1 MTTET
6 RLCKNWLSTLGAYVE
21 DTESPRHFWLWSG
34 LFTIGSALQR
44 KVWLPF
50 GMETIFPNLFI
61 MFVAPPG
68 WSRKGAPV
76 GFSKRILEDIGIPVG
91 IDSPTKRHMTKKL
104 AALSES
110 EGFVYKGRNRS
121 QAPLALV
128 SKELSSF
135 LSVDPKSMIDALTD
149 LYDCHDKWD
158 YGTSGKGEDFI
169 RNLFVSCLFATTPDW
184 VAQNL
189 PDFAIGGGFTSRF
202 ILCSGFDRYKDVP
215 RPPIPNP
222 EIYIK
227 LKRDLD
233 VISRLVGEF
242 NFTDEAGLFFD
253 NWYLTIKA
261 WADSIGDDRL
271 YSNFSRVH
279 VMAIKAAMCLH
290 VARRDDLTIELQDI
304 KKGIYLIQT
313 VFGTASEAF
322 SSHGRSPLA
331 ITLDKII
338 KQVRVFG
345 LVTTN
350 RLLKINYRDVTK
362 TSLLE
367 ILDNL
372 ETMKLVKSEYDMKTN
387 TTFIKWIGGGKKKN
401 VERGGKKGD
410 LGNAER
416 EDKD

>member
-1 MTTET
+1 MTNT
-6 RLCKNWLSTLGAYVE
+6 RKCANWLQTLGEYVE

-34 LFTIGSALQR
+34 LFTLGSALQR

-50 GMETIFPNLFI
+50 GMETIYPNLFI

-76 GFSKRILEDIGIPVG
+76 GFSKRILEDIQIPVG
-91 IDSPTKRHMTKKL
+91 IDSPTKRHLTKKL

-110 EGFVYKGRNRS
+110 EQFMYKGMARP

-135 LSVDPKSMIDALTD
+135 LAIDPKNMIDALTD

-169 RNLFVSCLFATTPDW
+169 RNLFISCLFATNPDW
-184 VAQNL
+184 IAQNL

-202 ILCSGFDRYKDVP
+202 IICSGFDRYKNVSY
-215 RPPIPNP
+215 PPIPPGETYN
-222 EIYIK
+222 K

-233 VISRLVGEF
+233 VVSRLTGEF
-242 NFTDEAGLFFD
+242 CWGKGALEYYDE
-253 NWYLTIKA
+253 WYDQIKA

-271 YSNFSRVH
+271 YNNFSRVH
-279 VMAIKAAMCLH
+279 VMAIKTAMCLH
-290 VARRDDLTIELQDI
+290 VSRSDSLVIELSDI
-304 KKGIYLIQT
+304 KKGIFLIRQI
-313 VFGTASEAF
+313 FQTASEAF
-322 SSHGRSPLA
+322 SSHGRNPIA
-331 ITLDKII
+331 ITLDKVI
-338 KQVRVFG
+338 KQVRIFG
-345 LVTTN
+345 TITTN

-367 ILDNL
+367 IIDNL
-372 ETMKLVKSEYDMKTN
+372 ETMKLVKGEYDLKTD
-387 TTFIKWIGGGKKKN
+387 TTFVKWIGGGRKKKD
-401 VERGGKKGD
+401 G
-410 LGNAER
+410 
-416 EDKD
+416 